1 MARKTC
7 IIYDSWGVIIR
18 NLETEK
24 AGEIAKAICG
34 YVFADEHP
42 SFEDPS
48 LSAIFSMMKQKL
60 NEDGIAYQEKV
71 ERAKENRKKY
81 LLNKKGLDI
90 DTTSTR
96 SHDEV
101 NTKSSRSHD
110 EVRSVSVSDSVSVSV
125 SDNVS
130 VSDSVS
136 DKDNNNNNIVR
147 YRAFTPPTL
156 AEVQDYCRERG
167 NKVDPQHFID
177 FYESKGWMVGK
188 NKMKDWK
195 ASVRTWERSESDR
208 KEKKT
213 NVLDE
218 WAAAGMEV
226 MNGRTGNN

>member
-24 AGEIAKAICG
+24 AGEIAKGICG
-34 YVFADEHP
+34 YVFADELP

-60 NEDGIAYQEKV
+60 DEDGIAYQEKV

-101 NTKSSRSHD
+101 NMKSSRSHD
-110 EVRSVSVSDSVSVSV
+110 EVSSVSVSDSV

-130 VSDSVS
+130 VSDTVSVS
-136 DKDNNNNNIVR
+136 DKDNNNIVR

-177 FYESKGWMVGK
+177 FYESKGWMIGK
-188 NKMKDWK
+188 NKMKNWK
-195 ASVRTWERSESDR
+195 ASVRTWERSENER

-213 NVLDE
+213 SVLDE

>member
-24 AGEIAKAICG
+24 AGEIAKGICG
-34 YVFADEHP
+34 YVFADELP

-48 LSAIFSMMKQKL
+48 MSAIFSMMKQKL
-60 NEDGIAYQEKV
+60 DEDGIAYQEKV

-101 NTKSSRSHD
+101 NMKSSRSHD
-110 EVRSVSVSDSVSVSV
+110 EVSSVSVSVSDSVS
-125 SDNVS
+125 DNVS
-130 VSDSVS
+130 VSVSESVS
-136 DKDNNNNNIVR
+136 DKDNNNIVR
-147 YRAFTPPTL
+147 YRAFTPPTI

-177 FYESKGWMVGK
+177 FYESKGWMIGK

-195 ASVRTWERSESDR
+195 ASVRTWERSENDR